1 LVKIKLLLF
10 TFLLGL
16 VLLAYSWW
24 VSFPV
29 SLVSSYDVV
38 FSHISPLYWL
48 SLAILITSMYLLA
61 VNLKTNSLKW
71 LLTVGIVLVFFSLSY
86 FFILLPGS
94 DSPYFRGF
102 MDYFL
107 KTDSLDTLQLN
118 HSYFQWPA
126 FFILTKT
133 GVSLSGLSLSSI
145 EFTQFAIIGLLF
157 ATTLYVYS
165 SVFWKNG
172 SPLSILVFFI
182 IGYAFL
188 NYQDVPFSL
197 AFALLFVILLVLEN
211 KPRSTSV
218 LVATIIIFTSIS
230 FMHLF
235 VPLFY
240 ILYLA
245 IMTILKRNKQYG
257 ILLLSTIAIYSAVQV
272 SLAARSLEF
281 YINGIFTMPSDF
293 SSIVNQS
300 IAPIANPL
308 DNIVQIFTRT
318 VTVSLILTS
327 FLALI
332 ILFSKH
338 KLRSLDK
345 AIFITGLIYSVVGIA
360 VYTLGMRAVPLLFV
374 PACLGTYYFFGQKNG
389 AGLKFLFIILLVCS
403 ISIPV
408 HTALSNPPMMFQTS
422 DGYSA
427 ANFLIERYDWSKY
440 HTVLL
445 DTGTLWYIYPQV
457 ASNTSLVN
465 TYSPSY
471 QSNLNG
477 YDCIVYSLSLQN
489 ELQGANVTA
498 AQASVAFNDFST
510 IYNSGNFGIY
520 VKTD

>member
-1 LVKIKLLLF
+1 
-10 TFLLGL
+10 
-16 VLLAYSWW
+16 
-24 VSFPV
+24 
-29 SLVSSYDVV
+29 
-38 FSHISPLYWL
+38 
-48 SLAILITSMYLLA
+48 MYLLA
-61 VNLKTNSLKW
+61 VNVKTNSLKW
-71 LLTVGIVLVFFSLSY
+71 ILTVGIVFVFFSLSY
-86 FFILLPGS
+86 FFVLLPGS

-107 KTDSLDTLQLN
+107 KTDNLDTLQLN

-133 GVSLSGLSLSSI
+133 GVSISGLSLSSI
-145 EFTQFAIIGLLF
+145 EFTQFAIIGMLF

-165 SVFWKNG
+165 SAFWKNG

-182 IGYAFL
+182 IGSSFL

-197 AFALLFVILLVLEN
+197 AFALLFILLLVLEN
-211 KPRSTSV
+211 KPRSASV
-218 LVATIIIFTSIS
+218 LIASIIIFTSIS
-230 FMHLF
+230 LMHLF

-240 ILYLA
+240 ILYLC

-257 ILLLSTIAIYSAVQV
+257 ILLLSTIAIYSAVQL

-300 IAPIANPL
+300 IAPISNPL
-308 DNIVQIFTRT
+308 DNIVQVFTRT
-318 VTVSLILTS
+318 VTVSLIITS
-327 FLALI
+327 LLALI
-332 ILFSKH
+332 ILFSKR

-345 AIFITGLIYSVVGIA
+345 AIFITGLVYSAVGVA
-360 VYTLGMRAVPLLFV
+360 VFTLGMRAVPLLFV
-374 PACLGTYYFFGQKNG
+374 PACLGAYYFFGRKNG
-389 AGLKFLFIILLVCS
+389 VGLKFLFIILLICS

-408 HTALSNPPMMFQTS
+408 HTTLSNPPMMFQTNES
-422 DGYSA
+422 YSA
-427 ANFLIERYDWSKY
+427 ANFMIEWYNWSKY
-440 HTVLL
+440 STVLL

-477 YDCIVYSLSLQN
+477 YDCIVYSLNLQN
-489 ELQGANVTA
+489 ELQGANITVI
-498 AQASVAFNDFST
+498 QASVAFDSFST
-510 IYNSGNFGIY
+510 IYNSGDFGIY
-520 VKTD
+520 LKSG